1 MASTGELTGYLGHF
15 PVSNATHVLHTA
27 GISDVESALFGN
39 GLSMMS
45 KVFNFKRGLTNK

>member
-27 GISDVESALFGN
+27 GISNVESALFGN
-39 GLSMMS
+39 GL
-45 KVFNFKRGLTNK
+45 